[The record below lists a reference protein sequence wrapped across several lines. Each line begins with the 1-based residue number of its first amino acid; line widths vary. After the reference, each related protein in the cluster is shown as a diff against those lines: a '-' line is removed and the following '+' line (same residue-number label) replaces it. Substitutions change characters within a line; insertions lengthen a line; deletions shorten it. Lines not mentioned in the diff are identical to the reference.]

1 MRDLDEVLRG
11 SFDAHTGEINR
22 AGGVGI
28 GLLERSVRDVRR
40 KRAWRVG
47 ATGAVASIAAL
58 AIVSVAVAAG
68 GGGGAVAPAT
78 SGAVENPNPPVFE
91 DLSSLGAC
99 ASFIPANSAVLPEGS
114 YVGRAYVDPAAGFVV
129 AVMPDGTVTRVQPG
143 PDGDYPF
150 DFGNGGPQSLMLP
163 TEYPFVMDL
172 MSNSGGGDVWVDSNP
187 VGWGWTA
194 EPLEPAPAG
203 VNVSSLYATF
213 AGTFGFPSQGYS
225 PDAIPDGAIAE
236 VVAHYTDG
244 REVSGALVRDM
255 PGPGQDE
262 LDYTG
267 LEAVAL
273 RVTLADGQA
282 WEIRADYDPAGIPDL
297 PCQPTPPSRAD
308 APESVEPEPAPA
320 VYADPLSG
328 PESAIFQCDAP
339 LPADLEGVGDVTAR
353 LASGDVQLTEWDLFD
368 VGDEGVVVEGSA
380 PVWTVPTANLDW
392 AYIPGWSSSGAGGTP
407 DQMVGRVTY
416 MEVVAVRDGVI
427 VAAASEPAEDWTSGG
442 AGGPF
447 STSLGVDDATSTE
460 GIVFAFNSARSLLE
474 PCGATTG
481 DLADTQLVV
490 LYGFGTDID
499 NATYGWTAVAE

>member
-11 SFDAHTGEINR
+11 SFNAHAGEINR
-22 AGGVGI
+22 AGGVGS

-40 KRAWRVG
+40 KRAWRAG
-47 ATGAVASIAAL
+47 ATGAAASIAAI

-78 SGAVENPNPPVFE
+78 SGTVDPPNSPVFE
-91 DLSSLGAC
+91 NLTSLGAC
-99 ASFIPANSAVLPEGS
+99 ASFIPANGAVLPDGM

-129 AVMPDGTVTRVQPG
+129 AVLPDGTVTRVQPG

-150 DFGNGGPQSLMLP
+150 DFGTFAQPLMLGAPYP
-163 TEYPFVMDL
+163 TVMDFL
-172 MSNSGGGDVWVDSNP
+172 GNAGGGDIWVDSNP

-194 EPLEPAPAG
+194 EPLAPAPVG
-203 VNVSSLYATF
+203 VNVTSLYATF
-213 AGTFGFPSQGYS
+213 ARTLGFPGQGYD
-225 PDAIPDGAIAE
+225 PNAVPDGAIAE
-236 VVAHYTDG
+236 VVAFYADG
-244 REVSGALVRDM
+244 HEASGALVRDM
-255 PGPGQDE
+255 TGPTPEE
-262 LDYTG
+262 LDFTG
-267 LEAVAL
+267 LDAVAL
-273 RVTLADGQA
+273 RVTLADGQV

-297 PCQPTPPSRAD
+297 PCQPIPPSRAD

-339 LPADLEGVGDVTAR
+339 LPADLEGVGDVTAH

-392 AYIPGWSSSGAGGTP
+392 AYIPGWSSSGAGGTE

-416 MEVVAVRDGVI
+416 MEVAAVRDGVI
-427 VAAASEPAEDWTSGG
+427 VAAASEPAEGWTSGG
-442 AGGPF
+442 VGGLF
-447 STSLGVDDATSTE
+447 STSLGVDNATSTE
-460 GIVFAFNSARSLLE
+460 GFVYAFNGARSLLE
-474 PCGATTG
+474 PCGATSG

-499 NATYGWTAVAE
+499 NATYGWTAVAD